1 MATPTIELVL
11 PQSAVNSV
19 AIGFYRMGF
28 NPLAAAVFV
37 ASRPFV
43 FDGNLSTGRY
53 TVKSLATGKITE
65 DYLGATIETR
75 IVDGD
80 FFFFMDNGD
89 VLNISAAQRHL
100 AAAVLDRL
108 STLVNVGGNP
118 N

>member
-1 MATPTIELVL
+1 
-11 PQSAVNSV
+11 
-19 AIGFYRMGF
+19 MGF
-28 NPLAAAVFV
+28 NPLAAAVYV

-53 TVKSLATGKITE
+53 TVKHVETGKVTE
-65 DYLGATIETR
+65 NYSGATMETR

-89 VLNISAAQRHL
+89 ILNISAAQRQL

-108 STLVNVGGNP
+108 SMLINVGGHP